1 MKSNTSTSEF
11 ILKTVSPI
19 FNKQGYVGTSLS
31 HLTKAT
37 GLTKGAIYCNFTNKE
52 DLAVKAFEQ
61 NVKLAILPLF
71 KLIEKENDS
80 LKKLYTITNYHR
92 TYYNLVNSIGGCP
105 MLRVGV
111 DTKFNNPL
119 LFDKAQKLSKTFLS
133 GLTKIINEGIDNNEI
148 KKNTDASQKAQLI
161 LSIIEGSS
169 LLAFTHNDNSF
180 LINTMDYID
189 NEIIKAMEH

>member
-1 MKSNTSTSEF
+1 MKSNTTTSEF

-37 GLTKGAIYCNFTNKE
+37 GLTKGAIYCNFKNKE
-52 DLAVKAFEQ
+52 ELALKAFEL
-61 NVKLAILPLF
+61 NIKHAIIPLF
-71 KLIEKENDS
+71 NLIKKQNNN
-80 LKKLYTITNYHR
+80 LKKLYAITNYYR
-92 TYYNLVNSIGGCP
+92 TYYDLVNNIGGCP

-119 LFDKAQKLSKTFLS
+119 LFEKAQKLSKTFLI
-133 GLTKIINEGIDNNEI
+133 GLEKIINEGIDNGEI
-148 KKNTDASQKAQLI
+148 KKITDASQKAQLI

-169 LLAFTHNDNSF
+169 LLTFTHNDNSF
-180 LINTMDYID
+180 LTNTMDYID